1 MIRIAMMH
9 HLSGCSR
16 ILPRQKGSSSVSSL
30 FHRPIV
36 AHNSV
41 NHECMSF
48 GSMRTFYQY
57 PRNGVNDKGW
67 LRASTGGSMHTGFV
81 APAQSR
87 YIHVTASH
95 SPNAPSSF
103 KNTKG
108 KIRVILGPMFAGKT
122 SRLLKEAEE
131 LEEQGCV
138 LLLLKSNVD
147 SRYSTSHI
155 TTHDGKK
162 KTCYALSEL
171 KTVQHGGSDGVQA
184 QYAACDVVAIDEA
197 QFFAKDE
204 LVAFCQKA
212 ADEDGK
218 YVILAGLDGDFKRN
232 KFGYVLDVIPL
243 ADSVEKLSALCHYCQ
258 DRAVFSKRIQGDAV
272 RQELIGGAESYVSV
286 CRRCYIDMT

>member
-1 MIRIAMMH
+1 MMY

-16 ILPRQKGSSSVSSL
+16 ILPRHKGR
-30 FHRPIV
+30 FFPPRATV
-36 AHNSV
+36 AHYSMY
-41 NHECMSF
+41 HQRMSY
-48 GSMRTFYQY
+48 GSIHAVYQY
-57 PRNGVNDKGW
+57 PRYSVNDKVCMH
-67 LRASTGGSMHTGFV
+67 ASIGSRSTHMEFGVSQT
-81 APAQSR
+81 QSR
-87 YIHVTASH
+87 YTHVTACQQS
-95 SPNAPSSF
+95 ARASSSL
-103 KNTKG
+103 KTTKG

-138 LLLLKSNVD
+138 VLLLKSHVD

-171 KTVQHGGSDGVQA
+171 THIQKVRGSDGVQA

-243 ADSVEKLSALCHYCQ
+243 ADSVEKLSAVCHYCQ
-258 DRAVFSKRIQGDAV
+258 DSAVFSKRIRGDAV

-286 CRRCYIDMT
+286 CRQCYIDMK